1 MLKVE
6 ALTRL
11 GLGPF
16 DFEVADGACLAI
28 TGPSGAGKSVLLRA
42 IADLDPNE
50 GRVAT
55 AHLQRDEVTAPVWRR
70 AVALLPAESGWWA
83 EGVAAHFHD
92 PDAAKA
98 LLEQVGLE
106 HGAIGWQ
113 VARLSTGERHRLALL
128 RALENGPE
136 VLLLDEPT
144 TMLDRGTTGLVE
156 ALLKERM
163 ARGLSIVMV
172 THDPDQPK
180 RIASRVLWLEGGRLS
195 DGAKVEAGG

>member
-1 MLKVE
+1 MLRVE

-50 GRVAT
+50 GQVRSGQFV
-55 AHLQRDEVTAPVWRR
+55 RDEIPAPEWRR
-70 AVALLPAESGWWA
+70 AVALLPAESGWW
-83 EGVAAHFHD
+83 GDNVATHFR
-92 PDAAKA
+92 DAGALA
-98 LLEQVGLE
+98 PLLEQ
-106 HGAIGWQ
+106 IGMAREATDWQ

-128 RALENGPE
+128 RALEQGPE

-144 TMLDRGTTGLVE
+144 TMLDEGTTGRVE
-156 ALLKERM
+156 ALLKARM
-163 ARGLSIVMV
+163 AEGMSIVMV
-172 THDPDQPK
+172 THDPDQPA
-180 RIASRVLWLEGGRLS
+180 RMGARALWLENGRLS
-195 DGAKVEAGG
+195 DRRADG

>member
-1 MLKVE
+1 MLRVE

-16 DFEVADGACLAI
+16 DFEVADGECLAI

-50 GRVAT
+50 GRVFSGRFERASV
-55 AHLQRDEVTAPVWRR
+55 AAPDWRR

-83 EGVAAHFHD
+83 DDVAAHFRE
-92 PDAAKA
+92 PDAQGAMLA
-98 LLEQVGLE
+98 AVGLDAD
-106 HGAIGWQ
+106 AIAWQ

-128 RALENGPE
+128 RALEQAPD
-136 VLLLDEPT
+136 VMLLDEPT
-144 TMLDRGTTGLVE
+144 TMLDPETTALVE
-156 ALLKERM
+156 AVLKARM

-172 THDPDQPK
+172 THDPEQPA
-180 RIASRVLWLEGGRLS
+180 RIATRIMRLEAGRLHAAH
-195 DGAKVEAGG
+195 GRAG

>member
-6 ALTRL
+6 GLTRL

-16 DFEVADGACLAI
+16 DFTVADGECLAI

-50 GRVAT
+50 GQIAT
-55 AHLQRDEVTAPVWRR
+55 AGMQREAVAAPDWRR

-83 EGVAAHFHD
+83 DGVATHFQ
-92 PDAAKA
+92 DARAVRPMLA
-98 LLEQVGLE
+98 RVGLDQQ
-106 HGAIGWQ
+106 ALDWQ

-128 RALENGPE
+128 RALEQQPQ

-144 TMLDRGTTGLVE
+144 TMLDAGTTGMVE
-156 ALLKERM
+156 DLLKERM
-163 ARGLSIVMV
+163 DRGLSIVMV
-172 THDPDQPK
+172 THDAEQPE
-180 RIASRVLWLEGGRLS
+180 RIASRVMWLENGRLN
-195 DGAKVEAGG
+195 ARAGG

>member
-6 ALTRL
+6 GLKRL

-16 DFEVADGACLAI
+16 DFDVADGECLAI

-55 AHLQRDEVTAPVWRR
+55 AGMQREAVAAPDWRR

-83 EGVAAHFHD
+83 DGVATHFRD
-92 PDAAKA
+92 TRVVQPMLAR
-98 LLEQVGLE
+98 VGLDE
-106 HGAIGWQ
+106 QALDWQ

-128 RALENGPE
+128 RALEQDPQ

-144 TMLDRGTTGLVE
+144 TMLDAGTTGLVE
-156 ALLKERM
+156 DLLKERM
-163 ARGLSIVMV
+163 AQGLSIVMV
-172 THDPDQPK
+172 THDAEQPE
-180 RIASRVLWLEGGRLS
+180 RIASRVMWLENGQLNEG
-195 DGAKVEAGG
+195 AGG

>member
-6 ALTRL
+6 GLTRL
-11 GLGPF
+11 ELGPF
-16 DFEVADGACLAI
+16 DFEVADGECLAI

-50 GRVAT
+50 GRVAI
-55 AHLQRDEVTAPVWRR
+55 AGMQREAVAAPDWRR

-83 EGVAAHFHD
+83 DGVAAHYHD
-92 PDAAKA
+92 VQAVRP
-98 LLEQVGLE
+98 LLERVGLDS
-106 HGAIGWQ
+106 GALDWQ

-128 RALENGPE
+128 RALEQDPQ

-144 TMLDRGTTGLVE
+144 TMLDAGTTGMVE

-163 ARGLSIVMV
+163 DQGLSIVMV
-172 THDPDQPK
+172 THDAEQPE
-180 RIASRVLWLEGGRLS
+180 RIANRVMWLENGRLNA
-195 DGAKVEAGG
+195 GAGG